1 MIWTRENTLHLS
13 KKKATSRGKN
23 MGIFTKNIGPVFLKD
38 TSDTDAYIAKLQN
51 LLAQAQGES
60 VNLIQK
66 QLNIANAGKYG
77 ESNIAFE
84 LKNSGMDMYILHD
97 IYLEYSNLSA
107 QIDYLVITRKHTY
120 IIECKNLIGNIEI
133 DNTGAFIRKYEIS
146 GKFIKEGIYSPITQN
161 QRHLQVLKE
170 VRKNSMGNFITKMLF
185 ERFYENN
192 YQSVVVL
199 ANPKTYLDARYA
211 PKEIKQQVIRADQL
225 ISYIRK
231 KDSETKEEM
240 SNDIML
246 GLAKFYLEQN
256 KPERSD
262 YTQKYEKLLQDINK
276 QPHVSQRTFTEKDY
290 RNNTDWKK
298 VAKKPTTA
306 STDSIEKYKED
317 AIKRLKE
324 YRLKQSRSE
333 GIKPYYIFND
343 AQMRD
348 LVEKMPRTKE
358 ALLKVSGF
366 GNIKVEK
373 YGEDIIQILW
383 CP

>member
-1 MIWTRENTLHLS
+1 
-13 KKKATSRGKN
+13 

-290 RNNTDWKK
+290 RNNTNWKK

-317 AIKRLKE
+317 ALKRLKE

>member
-1 MIWTRENTLHLS
+1 M
-13 KKKATSRGKN
+13 KN
-23 MGIFTKNIGPVFLKD
+23 MGIFTKRIGPVFLKD
-38 TSDTDAYIAKLQN
+38 TSDTDTYIIKLQN
-51 LLAQAQGES
+51 LLAQAHGENI
-60 VNLIQK
+60 NLIQK

-97 IYLEYSNLSA
+97 IYLEYDGLSA

-185 ERFYENN
+185 EKIFENN
-192 YQSVVVL
+192 YQSIVVL

-225 ISYIRK
+225 IAYIRK
-231 KDSETKEEM
+231 KDNETKDEM
-240 SNDIML
+240 SNEIML
-246 GLAKFYLEQN
+246 QLAKFYLEQN

-276 QPHVSQRTFTEKDY
+276 RIPSSQKAYTEKVPLYDSVGTKPQAS
-290 RNNTDWKK
+290 NNDN
-298 VAKKPTTA
+298 
-306 STDSIEKYKED
+306 IEKYKAD
-317 AIKRLKE
+317 TIKRLKE
-324 YRLKQSRSE
+324 YRLKQSRAE